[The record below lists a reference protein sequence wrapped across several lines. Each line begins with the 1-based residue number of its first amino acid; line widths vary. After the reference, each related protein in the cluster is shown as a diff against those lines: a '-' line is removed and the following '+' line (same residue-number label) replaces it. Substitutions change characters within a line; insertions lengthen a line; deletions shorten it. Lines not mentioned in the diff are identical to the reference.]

1 MTSNI
6 GSEWKKWDLHVHT
19 ASSYDYKYNG
29 ADADKKLCQVL
40 LDNEICAVA
49 ITDHFL
55 IDGKRIANLRVLAPT
70 ITFFPGVELR
80 TDKGG
85 NNLHIILIFPDNM
98 AKRNQTIRPKVISL
112 VCLFRYCQDSIIRL
126 HCKMRNNFSGL

>member
-19 ASSYDYKYNG
+19 ASSYDYKYKG
-29 ADADKKLCQVL
+29 SDADEKLCQAL

-85 NNLHIILIFPDNM
+85 NKHRCTRGTNKI
-98 AKRNQTIRPKVISL
+98 K
-112 VCLFRYCQDSIIRL
+112 
-126 HCKMRNNFSGL
+126 

>member
-6 GSEWKKWDLHVHT
+6 GSEWKKWDLHVHS

-49 ITDHFL
+49 FTFIFGL
-55 IDGKRIANLRVLAPT
+55 FVLS
-70 ITFFPGVELR
+70 ILKYYELKQQKLKKAKKK
-80 TDKGG
+80 TNDEINK
-85 NNLHIILIFPDNM
+85 LKILWE
-98 AKRNQTIRPKVISL
+98 
-112 VCLFRYCQDSIIRL
+112 
-126 HCKMRNNFSGL
+126 

>member
-29 ADADKKLCQVL
+29 GDADKKLCQSL

-55 IDGKRIANLRVLAPT
+55 IDAKRIANLKSLAPT

-85 NNLHIILIFPDNM
+85 NNLHIIFP
-98 AKRNQTIRPKVISL
+98 
-112 VCLFRYCQDSIIRL
+112 Y
-126 HCKMRNNFSGL
+126 

>member
-29 ADADKKLCQVL
+29 GDADKKLCQAL

-49 ITDHFL
+49 ITDHF
-55 IDGKRIANLRVLAPT
+55 
-70 ITFFPGVELR
+70 
-80 TDKGG
+80 
-85 NNLHIILIFPDNM
+85 
-98 AKRNQTIRPKVISL
+98 
-112 VCLFRYCQDSIIRL
+112 
-126 HCKMRNNFSGL
+126 